1 MSEGAQDGGPV
12 ALVLAGGGA
21 RGAYEVGALSVLLP
35 ELESHGQRPTIL
47 VGNSVGAL
55 NAAFLAAGAD
65 RPVGELLT
73 EGMNIW
79 KTLEVS
85 DIIGPM
91 VSIAGTRRAL
101 GYLGQLIGFPGARL
115 WSLLDS
121 HPLEQTIDD
130 MVDFT
135 RLNQNVTPDGP
146 LEAVALVAMSALTRR
161 SVVFH
166 KGGGTPPLDP
176 YRLIEYVAT
185 DVMSEHVRASAAIPT
200 ALPAVHV
207 QTPHDAEG
215 WYMDGGLRL
224 NTPIKPAIKLGA
236 QRIVVVALSSLSP
249 GPSQIAG
256 PDRPDAFAGI
266 SQLVQGMLADT
277 LVQDVHSLAT
287 VNEDVKAGRSGRCK
301 YPYIVIAPG
310 CNDTID
316 RIAFRVL
323 RKHYRGLRGL
333 RRSRRIWALAK
344 LIGAGVDVQNPS
356 PLSLLLFDPEF
367 VESLMQ
373 LGAADAR
380 RWIGRTH
387 DEGLWQVKRM

>member
-1 MSEGAQDGGPV
+1 MTEGAQDDGPV

-35 ELESHGQRPTIL
+35 ELDSHGQRPTIL
-47 VGNSVGAL
+47 IGNSVGAL
-55 NAAFLAAGAD
+55 NAAFLATGAD
-65 RPVGELLT
+65 RPVAELLAD
-73 EGMNIW
+73 GIDIW

-85 DIIGPM
+85 NIIGPM
-91 VSIAGTRRAL
+91 VSIGGARRAL
-101 GYLGQLIGFPGARL
+101 GYLGQLIGLPGARL

-121 HPLEQTIDD
+121 HPLEQTIGEV
-130 MVDFT
+130 VDFT
-135 RLNQNVTPDGP
+135 RLNRNVTPDGP
-146 LEAVALVAMSALTRR
+146 LMAVALVAMSTLTRR

-185 DVMSEHVRASAAIPT
+185 DVMSEHVQASAAIPT

-207 QTPHDAEG
+207 RTPQDAAG

-236 QRIVVVALSSLSP
+236 RRIVVVALSSLSP

-256 PDRPDAFAGI
+256 PDRPDAFAGM

-277 LVQDVHSLAT
+277 LVQDVHSLAS
-287 VNEDVKAGRSGRCK
+287 VNEAVKAGRGGQCS
-301 YPYIVIAPG
+301 YPYIVIAPE
-310 CNDTID
+310 CSDTID
-316 RIAFRVL
+316 RIAFSVL
-323 RKHYRGLRGL
+323 HKHYRGLRGL

-367 VESLMQ
+367 LESLIQ

-380 RWIGRTH
+380 RWIAQTH
-387 DEGLWQVKRM
+387 DDGLWQVGRV